1 MVLVKNFIR
10 FNSEPL
16 SSCVY
21 QYNGLANLYYKFRE
35 GLEEIIDSTRVKPT
49 L

>member
-1 MVLVKNFIR
+1 MVLVKYFIR

-21 QYNGLANLYYKFRE
+21 QLNGLANLHYKFRE
-35 GLEEIIDSTRVKPT
+35 GLEEKVDSTRVKPT